1 MTFQIG
7 IGPNIR
13 KSPYFEA
20 TVADGVQSFSVYNH
34 MYIPGDFG
42 QPEVEYQRLI
52 DGVVMWDVAAQR
64 QVQIS
69 GPDALALVQYLCARD
84 VSATQVGRGRY
95 VPICNYDGLLIN
107 DPVLLRLSD
116 DCFWLSIADSDIE
129 LWALAIAAE
138 RGMKVTIS
146 EADVSPLAVQG
157 PKSAAV
163 IANLFGDWIH
173 ELKYFGFKQTGLGD
187 IPLVLA
193 RSGWSKQGGYELYL
207 QDGLRGSE
215 LWQLVKAAGA
225 ELGIVPGA
233 PNDIERIESGLLSYG
248 ADARL
253 QVNPCNPFEVG
264 LDKLIDLDSDEDF
277 VGKRALIAIKAAGVT
292 RRLVGFYLDGEPVK
306 SCQHQLPV
314 FCGDKKTGV
323 ISEMAYSPR
332 LEKNIAIGLI
342 ELADIGQSSLTV
354 LVDGVMRGLI
364 VTELPFVL

>member
-34 MYIPGDFG
+34 MYIPAHFG
-42 QPEVEYQRLI
+42 QPEVEYRRLI
-52 DGVVMWDVAAQR
+52 DGVAMWDVAAQR

-84 VSATQVGRGRY
+84 VSKTQVGQGRY

-107 DPVLLRLSD
+107 DPVLLRISE

-129 LWALAIAAE
+129 LWALAISAE

-163 IANLFGDWIH
+163 IADLFGNWIH
-173 ELKYFGFKQTGLGD
+173 ELKYFGFKQTSLGD

-207 QDGLRGSE
+207 QDGSRGSE
-215 LWQLVKAAGA
+215 LWQLVKEAGA
-225 ELGIVPGA
+225 ESGIVPGA
-233 PNDIERIESGLLSYG
+233 PNDIERLESGLLSYG

-264 LDKLIDLDSDEDF
+264 LDKLIDLDGDEDF
-277 VGKRALIAIKAAGVT
+277 VGKRALIAIKAAGVK
-292 RRLVGFYLDGEPVK
+292 RRLVGFYIDGKPV
-306 SCQHQLPV
+306 SGSRHPLPV
-314 FCGDKKTGV
+314 MNGDNKAGIIT
-323 ISEMAYSPR
+323 EMVYSPR
-332 LEKNIAIGLI
+332 LKNNIALGLVA
-342 ELADIGQSSLTV
+342 LADIGQSSLTV
-354 LVDGVMRGLI
+354 IVDGMPRGLRI
-364 VTELPFVL
+364 TELPFV